1 MSKGAQTFKQGDVT
15 KALKAAANAGV
26 EVQRFE
32 IDSMTGKIIVYAG
45 KPGETEKTEPANNEW
60 AGVQ

>member
-1 MSKGAQTFKQGDVT
+1 MSRGAQIFKQGDIA

-32 IDSMTGKIIVYAG
+32 IDPTTGKIVVYAG
-45 KPGETEKTEPANNEW
+45 KPAEPEMVEPANEW
-60 AGVQ
+60 DAVQ

>member
-1 MSKGAQTFKQGDVT
+1 MSRAAQTFKQGDVT

-32 IDSMTGKIIVYAG
+32 IDPTTGKIVVYAG
-45 KPGETEKTEPANNEW
+45 KPGEPQTAEPANEW

>member
-1 MSKGAQTFKQGDVT
+1 MSRGPQSFKQGDVA

-32 IDSMTGKIIVYAG
+32 IDPTTGKIIVYAG
-45 KPGETEKTEPANNEW
+45 RPSEPQKAESANEW
-60 AGVQ
+60 DGVQ

>member
-1 MSKGAQTFKQGDVT
+1 MSRGAHTVKQGDIA

-32 IDSMTGKIIVYAG
+32 IDPTTGKIVVYAG
-45 KPGETEKTEPANNEW
+45 KPDEPQKTKPANEW
-60 AGVQ
+60 DSVQ